1 MRISYHQ
8 DTDSLYIH
16 FSDIPSVESEEVG
29 PNVVVDFAA
38 DGAIV
43 GLEVDH
49 ASSVMDLTK
58 IETTSVP
65 VGLP

>member
-16 FSDIPSVESEEVG
+16 FSDSPSVDSEEVA
-29 PNVVVDFAA
+29 PNVVVDFGA

-49 ASSVMDLTK
+49 ASAVMDLTK
-58 IETTSVP
+58 IETTAVP

>member
-1 MRISYHQ
+1 V
-8 DTDSLYIH
+8 DSN
-16 FSDIPSVESEEVG
+16 EVA
-29 PNVVVDFAA
+29 PNVVVDFGA

-43 GLEVDH
+43 GLEIDH
-49 ASSVMDLTK
+49 ASKVMDLTK

>member
-8 DTDSLYIH
+8 ETDSLYIH
-16 FSDIPSVESEEVG
+16 FSETPSVDSEEVA
-29 PNVVVDFAA
+29 PNVVVDFGA

-49 ASSVMDLTK
+49 ASDVMDLTK

>member
-16 FSDIPSVESEEVG
+16 FSDTPSVESEEVG

-49 ASSVMDLTK
+49 ASAVMDLTR

>member
-8 DTDSLYIH
+8 ETDSLYIH
-16 FSDIPSVESEEVG
+16 FSESPSVDSEEVAL
-29 PNVVVDFAA
+29 NVVLDFGV

-49 ASSVMDLTK
+49 ASSVMHLTK

>member
-16 FSDIPSVESEEVG
+16 FSESPSVDSEEVRR
-29 PNVVVDFAA
+29 NVVVDFGA

-43 GLEVDH
+43 GLEVDN
-49 ASSVMDLTK
+49 ASKIIDLTK

-65 VGLP
+65 VDLP